1 MDELKLWEDLFDL
14 VSEWVLDH
22 PELYLDELVDDLFD
36 YVVDNY
42 GPPF

>member
-1 MDELKLWEDLFDL
+1 MEELKLWEDIFDL

-22 PELYLDELVDDLFD
+22 PKLYLDELVDDL
-36 YVVDNY
+36 YEYIIDNY